1 MTINIDVVATL
12 TILHGR
18 VSADG
23 VVPVEVEGV
32 TVLNL
37 GSSIIH
43 YFDCISTNGVTNL
56 VWERDGGAVRFP
68 LEVRNNNEL
77 RLNMAPDNAD
87 PVDYPDLDVYTC
99 RDTATGDRKSINIT
113 GGTANYEANHS

>member
-1 MTINIDVVATL
+1 MVQEDI
-12 TILHGR
+12 
-18 VSADG
+18 
-23 VVPVEVEGV
+23 EGV
-32 TVLNL
+32 AALDL
-37 GSSIIH
+37 GGTTQINQ

-68 LEVRNNNEL
+68 SQVRDNEL

-99 RDTATGDRKSINIT
+99 RDTVTGDRKSINVT
-113 GGTANYEANHS
+113 GGMYVYLFVFQS